1 MDFNLQAQDAMHR
14 IASPARQVQH
24 ITAFVSEEKLKFGLY
39 CCVLG
44 FLCVA
49 VVILFMILTR
59 RTILINEAKTA
70 TVLRGKYEQLLAE
83 LMSFIYEN
91 DKIFEKKQLSVFL
104 NHEDKTKSFNRKIL
118 LEQILMMKK
127 HISGED
133 ASVLENLYKKLGF
146 EKEALKRLKKRQWHL
161 RLAALD
167 ELILMEITAIN
178 SVFMH
183 MTKDKHQLVRV
194 SSIRALIL
202 RGGNWQPTL
211 IRYNYPLSLW
221 EQYQICDA
229 LSKRQ
234 AIQLPDFTPL
244 LESLNPS
251 VVQFALKM
259 IKQFHCFDAVPS
271 VMPFLKSDNPNLV
284 DSANDVMKQF
294 GFEEEGIVNEDLME
308 AVLSS

>member
-14 IASPARQVQH
+14 MILPARQVQH

-44 FLCVA
+44 FLCIA
-49 VVILFMILTR
+49 LVILLMILTR
-59 RTILINEAKTA
+59 RTILLKQAKTA
-70 TVLRGKYEQLLAE
+70 AILRGKYEQLLAE
-83 LMSFIYEN
+83 LMSYIYEN
-91 DKIFEKKQLSVFL
+91 DKIFEKKVLSVFL
-104 NHEDKTKSFNRKIL
+104 NHEDKTKPFNRKIL

-127 HISGED
+127 HISGTD
-133 ASVLENLYKKLGF
+133 ASVLENFYKKLGF

-178 SVFMH
+178 SIFLQ
-183 MTKDKHQLVRV
+183 MTKDKNQLVRV
-194 SSIRALIL
+194 SAIRALIL
-202 RGGNWQPTL
+202 RGGDWQPTL
-211 IRYNYPLSLW
+211 IRYNYPLSAW

-229 LSKRQ
+229 LSRRQ

-244 LESLNPS
+244 LESLNPT
-251 VVQFALKM
+251 VVQFSLKM

-294 GFEEEGIVNEDLME
+294 GFEEENLVNEDLLE
-308 AVLSS
+308 IALAL

>member
-14 IASPARQVQH
+14 MVSPTRQVQH
-24 ITAFVSEEKLKFGLY
+24 ITAFISEEKLKFGLY

-44 FLCVA
+44 FLCIA

-59 RTILINEAKTA
+59 RTILLKQAKTA
-70 TVLRGKYEQLLAE
+70 TILRGKYEQLLAE
-83 LMSFIYEN
+83 LMSYIYEN
-91 DKIFEKKQLSVFL
+91 DKIFEKKVLSVFL
-104 NHEDKTKSFNRKIL
+104 SHEDKTKPFNRKIL

-133 ASVLENLYKKLGF
+133 ASVLENFYKKLGF
-146 EKEALKRLKKRQWHL
+146 EKEAIKRLKKRQWHL

-178 SVFMH
+178 SVFHH

-194 SSIRALIL
+194 SAIRALIL
-202 RGGNWQPTL
+202 RGGDWQPTL
-211 IRYNYPLSLW
+211 IRYNYPLSAW

-244 LESLNPS
+244 LDSLNPT

-259 IKQFHCFDAVPS
+259 IKQFHCFDAVPN

-294 GFEEEGIVNEDLME
+294 GFEEENLVNEDLLEM
-308 AVLSS
+308 ALAL

>member
-14 IASPARQVQH
+14 MVSPARQVQH

-44 FLCVA
+44 FLCIA
-49 VVILFMILTR
+49 VVILFMVLGR
-59 RTILINEAKTA
+59 RTILLRQAKTA
-70 TVLRGKYEQLLAE
+70 AILRDKYEQLLAE

-104 NHEDKTKSFNRKIL
+104 NHEDKTKAFNRKIL

-133 ASVLENLYKKLGF
+133 ASVLETLYKKLGF
-146 EKEALKRLKKRQWHL
+146 EKEALKRLKKRKWHL
-161 RLAALD
+161 RLEALD

-178 SVFMH
+178 SVFHH

-194 SSIRALIL
+194 SAIKALIL
-202 RGGNWQPTL
+202 RGGDWQPTL

-244 LESLNPS
+244 LESLNPA
-251 VVQFALKM
+251 VVQFGLKM

-271 VMPFLKSDNPNLV
+271 VMPFLKNENPNLV

-294 GFEEEGIVNEDLME
+294 GFEEEDLVNEDLVE
-308 AVLSS
+308 AVLTY